1 MKKSEQTKAKIVDA
15 VISLINQDKKISVH
29 NIAKESKTGYGT
41 FYEHFSS
48 IDDAHSEAITKIIT
62 VGLTWVEDESK
73 NNQLSH
79 KSNIFKIYLSWFL
92 VINAFKNY
100 HIAIWLRDHPTKIND
115 LLAAG
120 QPMTK
125 VWAKQA
131 IKLKEEPMFTN
142 KNLKHFEIARPYFSW
157 TVQNALSELQKG
169 RSHFEVYRE
178 LMKVINVLD
187 LPSEIHNK
195 YVQEVI
201 NFAKKHV

>member
-100 HIAIWLRDHPTKIND
+100 HIAIWLKDHPSKINS
-115 LLAAG
+115 LLTLGYPA
-120 QPMTK
+120 TK
-125 VWAKQA
+125 FWAQQA
-131 IKLKEEPMFTN
+131 IKLKEESMFTS
-142 KNLKHFEIARPYFSW
+142 KNLKYSAKPYQ
-157 TVQNALSELQKG
+157 V
-169 RSHFEVYRE
+169 
-178 LMKVINVLD
+178 
-187 LPSEIHNK
+187 
-195 YVQEVI
+195 
-201 NFAKKHV
+201 

>member
-115 LLAAG
+115 LLALG
-120 QPMTK
+120 QPVTK
-125 VWAKQA
+125 VWAEEA
-131 IKLKEEPMFTN
+131 IKIKEEPMFTN

-187 LPSEIHNK
+187 LPSEIHMK